1 MFQKTKIY
9 LFDPIAS
16 TRPPQL
22 PSTNIGRSNLTCYY
36 YNVVEIKTFSN
47 LLSDYWD
54 SILDAISL
62 ISIISIR

>member
-16 TRPPQL
+16 TRPLQL
-22 PSTNIGRSNLTCYY
+22 PSGNIGRSDLTCYY

-47 LLSDYWD
+47 LLSDWD